1 MRKLFLSII
10 AAVCCFT
17 ANAVGT
23 QPSTG
28 NGSQADPYQI
38 ATLDNLLWFANHVNS
53 GNASACAILTADIT
67 MNEGVLD
74 SSGNLNSDTFDAW
87 TPIGGHTVDY
97 TGEFNGN
104 GHTISGLYFKNT
116 GTNNVGLFG
125 KLVGNAHIHDI
136 GVKDSY
142 FYGHD
147 HVGGICG
154 DFASGRIENCW
165 NASYVRAYDYD
176 AGGISGSCYVNASIA
191 NCYNIG
197 IVSTYVT
204 QNEKFGGICGSVY
217 SSSATYSI
225 DNCYTLKSRSIPQD
239 GDPYE
244 GLPHVSGDCDKIYG
258 FLADNC
264 PASKIHDSYVKN
276 AEAFVGGEVCYRLN
290 HGVTDGSQKW
300 YQTLG
305 IDQSPVLNN
314 SHSIVFYGYEGNVLK
329 YSNSQLTIPTAHHEI
344 RAATCNA
351 VGYSQE
357 CWEDTNSGRIYTE
370 AACLHELNAAA
381 VVSYIPSAADPTYLI
396 NQGDVT
402 GWTQEVNQTYDG
414 VNFGYAAVKVFE
426 DYDGT
431 NDNYG
436 PDEWVSFKVAEANAQ
451 NARLKWSWTRDG
463 AKEQRGRYG
472 RCTIIYKVNDGAE
485 TEITLPSTPFEV
497 SPDVYALNLG
507 NLSKDDVVEFHIRDY
522 YTTISAPCEVTWAV
536 TLEYVSGHDV
546 QHVDAMA
553 ATCTEKGNYENWY
566 CTKCDKHF
574 ADAECTT
581 VMTDWEIPALGHTTE
596 YRAQKAATCTEDGY
610 TVNHWHCTVCGRNYA
625 DEACTNLI
633 TEDVVLPKINHQHK
647 QHHDSLEA
655 TCLTDGNIEYWHCPD
670 CNTHYTDEA
679 CTTPTTEITIAA
691 LGHDFTHTPYTTSTC
706 TSEGVVEHWHCG
718 RCGHDFDTGDEMA
731 SEDYVIDGNLTV
743 PLKVSDVILVGM
755 DDGLTYDDCHTFTP
769 PTEEGETLIATV
781 TFNEETVRMKIKNG
795 EETPYSLN
803 DERPLETFFAH
814 TFKLTAD
821 QDPDNTS
828 DYYVTFYTSEGAY
841 KVPKTAK
848 AYAGAMNDEQL
859 MMTNTGGIIHKSEA
873 VMLKDNQSDIT
884 LMPSCNKDVATESN
898 DLVGTD
904 KGKILGAGDFALSF
918 GDNGVGFYNWKGK
931 SIGDN
936 EAYLTGDPD
945 AESIAIV
952 LNGDVFVKITM
963 QDDSVVTLYGLKS
976 VEFLKANDEPAVRVT
991 YKDDSTKTYD
1001 NPKKVEFG
1009 R

>member
-10 AAVCCFT
+10 AVVCCFT

-28 NGSQADPYQI
+28 NGSQANPYQI
-38 ATLDNLLWFANHVNS
+38 ETLDNLLWFANHVNS
-53 GNASACAILTADIT
+53 ENASACAILTADIT

-74 SSGNLNSDTFDAW
+74 SYGRLNSDNTFTAW
-87 TPIGGHTVDY
+87 TRIGGHGVDY
-97 TGEFNGN
+97 SGEFNGN
-104 GHTISGLYFKNT
+104 GHTISGLYFNDTSK
-116 GTNNVGLFG
+116 NNVGLFG
-125 KLVGNAHIHDI
+125 KANNGAYIHDLGI
-136 GVKDSY
+136 RDSY
-142 FYGHD
+142 FYGKD

-154 DFASGRIENCW
+154 DFANGRIEDCW
-165 NASYVRAYDYD
+165 NASFVEAYDYD
-176 AGGISGSCYVNASIA
+176 ADGISGSCWKYASIA

-197 IVSTYVT
+197 TVSTYEPKGGT
-204 QNEKFGGICGSVY
+204 QDPRFGGICGSVY
-217 SSSATYSI
+217 STTTATYTI
-225 DNCYTLKSRSIPQD
+225 DNCYTLSNF
-239 GDPYE
+239 E
-244 GLPHVSGDCDKIYG
+244 CDKIYG
-258 FLADNC
+258 LLVEGC
-264 PASKIHDSYVKN
+264 PESKVHDSYVKK
-276 AEAFVGGEVCYRLN
+276 AAAFIGGEVCYRLN

-314 SHSIVFYGYEGNVLK
+314 SHGIVFYGYEGNVLK

-344 RAATCNA
+344 CAAACNA
-351 VGYSQE
+351 VGYSQD
-357 CWEDTNSGRIYTE
+357 CWEDNNSGRIYTE

-402 GWTQEVNQTYDG
+402 GWTQEVNQRYDG

-536 TLEYVSGHDV
+536 TLEYITGHDV

-566 CTKCDKHF
+566 CKKCDKHF

-581 VMTDWEIPALGHTTE
+581 VMTDWEISALGHTTE

-610 TVNHWHCTVCGRNYA
+610 TMNHWHCTVCGRNYA
-625 DEACTNLI
+625 DQACTNLI
-633 TEDVVLPKINHQHK
+633 TEDVVLPKIGHENKEHQARV
-647 QHHDSLEA
+647 EA
-655 TCLTDGNIEYWHCPD
+655 TCLTDGNIEYWYCPD
-670 CNTHYTDEA
+670 CNTHFTDEA

-731 SEDYVIDGNLTV
+731 SEDHVISGSLTI
-743 PLKVSDVILVGM
+743 PCKESDVILVGM
-755 DDGLTYDDCHTFTP
+755 DEGKIYDDCHTFTP
-769 PTEEGETLIATV
+769 PTEGEGETLIATV
-781 TFNEETVRMKIKNG
+781 TFDGDAVKMKVKNG
-795 EETPYSLN
+795 EETAYSLN
-803 DERPLETFFAH
+803 GNKPLETFFAH
-814 TFKLTAD
+814 TFTLTAN
-821 QDPDNTS
+821 QDPDHIEN
-828 DYYVTFYTSEGAY
+828 YYSTFYTSECAY
-841 KVPKTAK
+841 KLPASVE
-848 AYAGAMNDEQL
+848 AYIGTVGKYGGANVLNLTQTDTIHAG
-859 MMTNTGGIIHKSEA
+859 EA
-873 VMLKDNQSDIT
+873 VILRAQPANTADRQTGIT
-884 LMPSCNKDVATESN
+884 LMPSCNRRAASEDNKLTGTDVAV
-898 DLVGTD
+898 DA
-904 KGKILGAGDFALSF
+904 LGPDDYALTL
-918 GDNGVGFYNWKGK
+918 GQKGVGFYNWSGRPLGAHK
-931 SIGDN
+931 
-936 EAYLTGDPD
+936 AYLRWSGSKLTSSGSFGFVFDDGTVTGIGSQEIPFVPD
-945 AESIAIV
+945 ATGTYDLSGIPV
-952 LNGDVFVKITM
+952 
-963 QDDSVVTLYGLKS
+963 DDSYDGIVI
-976 VEFLKANDEPAVRVT
+976 
-991 YKDDSTKTYD
+991 KDG
-1001 NPKKVEFG
+1001 KKYISNG
-1009 R
+1009 PM